1 LTARHHGGL
10 PAHAAGH
17 ALLVGI
23 RLEGRRNMAQTGRE
37 PEPAERGFWSWLGF
51 WVQFLL
57 LGLCVVIGAF
67 AASGAAEPGDYA
79 AGVVLILAALALAFL
94 RLKARF
100 DGAPP
105 GWRSFVLVG
114 NMASLVVAIA
124 VFVVVGLAGLFVAS
138 GWPFGS
144 LHIAGVALFAVSGV
158 IVFLDLKQVFDRID
172 SRGESEPHH

>member
-1 LTARHHGGL
+1 
-10 PAHAAGH
+10 
-17 ALLVGI
+17 
-23 RLEGRRNMAQTGRE
+23 MAQTGRE
-37 PEPAERGFWSWLGF
+37 PEPAERGFWLWLGF

-100 DGAPP
+100 DGASP
-105 GWRSFVLVG
+105 GWRNFLLVD
-114 NMASLVVAIA
+114 NMASLVAAIA
-124 VFVVVGLAGLFVAS
+124 VFIVVGLTGLFVAS
-138 GWPFGS
+138 GWPLGS

-172 SRGESEPHH
+172 SRGEGE

>member
-1 LTARHHGGL
+1 M
-10 PAHAAGH
+10 
-17 ALLVGI
+17 VGI

-37 PEPAERGFWSWLGF
+37 PEPAERGFWLWFGF

-79 AGVVLILAALALAFL
+79 AGIVLMLAALALAFL

-100 DGAPP
+100 DGAPA
-105 GWRSFVLVG
+105 GWRSFVLVD
-114 NMASLVVAIA
+114 NMASLVVVIA

-138 GWPFGS
+138 GWPFGA
-144 LHIAGVALFAVSGV
+144 LHIAGVALFAVSGL
-158 IVFLDLKQVFDRID
+158 IVFLDLKQVFDRVD
-172 SRGESEPHH
+172 SGADRE